1 MCDVCVCMCVLL
13 LLFVYM
19 SCFVMSLCDSLAVA
33 VFGASVYMR
42 ALHVPATLRRCRIRN
57 ETPNKLQNNRTIQ
70 LAIDFQFTF
79 SSAGQPNERKP
90 ILLTL
95 TLMRNFTLNSSSHT
109 IAVELHRIIL
119 FHSIT
124 NDTAR
129 CCLLLHFSFHWD
141 IKSHFNQRMHSFDCR
156 RVCAHIAGNWNE
168 TDWQLVARRCIW
180 IWLRLYNH
188 AVQWYVRV
196 VSTYARTTV
205 TTTAAKTN
213 NATEMFIF
221 LYKMDIL
228 CIECMSAAIEI
239 GHLETQKRYAD
250 IPYWPQQC
258 VQWLCVCA
266 CMVYVCVFV
275 SRRVMGET
283 KSTWA
288 SVSWANQYGRGETGT
303 RKAILYSRRCSTARE
318 RENLNT
324 YNLNTYTLFDT
335 PCMWAF
341 CYEERTARQ
350 YTRRQWHSE

>member
-1 MCDVCVCMCVLL
+1 MNVWCVCLYVCVVVVVRLYELL
-13 LLFVYM
+13 
-19 SCFVMSLCDSLAVA
+19 CNVA
-33 VFGASVYMR
+33 VRLTGCRCVWRVRMR
-42 ALHVPATLRRCRIRN
+42 ALHVPTTLRRCRIRN
-57 ETPNKLQNNRTIQ
+57 ETPNILQNNRTIQ

-141 IKSHFNQRMHSFDCR
+141 IKSHFNQRMHSFDCC

-205 TTTAAKTN
+205 TTTVAKTN

-318 RENLNT
+318 RE
-324 YNLNTYTLFDT
+324 
-335 PCMWAF
+335 P
-341 CYEERTARQ
+341 Q
-350 YTRRQWHSE
+350 YI